1 MNLIRIDHVSLN
13 VADRA
18 RSIAW
23 YADALGMPAS
33 GAPGPVDQPVFLGRD
48 GAQLGLF
55 GDRPPGLRHIA
66 LASDP
71 AGFALTAE
79 RLEALGVRYRL
90 ERHTRHRSL
99 YFADPDGHTIEVM
112 E

>member
-1 MNLIRIDHVSLN
+1 MNIIRIDHVSLN

-23 YADALGMPAS
+23 YGEALGMAAS
-33 GAPGPVDQPVFLGRD
+33 GAPGAVDEPVFLGRD

-71 AGFALTAE
+71 AGFAATAD
-79 RLEALGVRYRL
+79 RLDALRVAYRL
-90 ERHTRHRSL
+90 EHHTHHRSL
-99 YFADPDGHTIEVM
+99 YFADPDGHTIEIM